1 MNKVSS
7 SIRKYRMSITEVTDE
22 ETNSSIVL
30 YERDITSFSLKQ
42 MIYVINSLADPA
54 DINVKI
60 MSLKTHVKELL

>member
-1 MNKVSS
+1 MNKVNT
-7 SIRKYRMSITEVTDE
+7 IRKYRMSITEVTDE